1 MTLTMKRILS
11 TILPGILGGVIAFG
25 AFTYFSPN
33 KSNLF
38 DNQTPVRFTSM
49 PTAVDGTVTDFTTAA
64 ANSVNAVV
72 HVRTESVQTGYTDPW
87 AYFFGGAPQSIPS
100 QSSGS
105 GVIVSDDGFIVTNN
119 HVVAG
124 ATKVQVKLNN
134 NEVYEAKV
142 IGTDPSSDIALLKI
156 EAKNLPFMPYG
167 NSDEVKVGQWVLAV
181 GNPFNLTSTVTAGIV
196 SAKGRNIHLLEG
208 DPNSKAVP
216 IESFIQTD
224 AAVNPGNSGGAL
236 VGANGELLGI
246 NTAIASTTG
255 SYAGYS
261 FAIPVNI
268 VKKVVNDLFE
278 FGKVQRA
285 FIGVN
290 IRDLNKDLVSEQH
303 LSSYRGVYVFDVTEA
318 GAAQKAGIKPEDVI
332 IKVGDVS
339 VNNTTEFMEQVGK
352 YRPGDK
358 VNLELFRD
366 GKNLQLAV
374 TMQNQD
380 GNFQLKAKADD
391 NLQLE
396 EMNAEFAIASPT
408 ELGKLKLDN
417 GVKVKQLNGGK
428 LSEIGIKPGF
438 IITRI
443 DKEKVFKPEDI
454 EAILNKK
461 QGGVLIEGY
470 YPNGMKAYYGFGL

>member
-1 MTLTMKRILS
+1 MKRTLS
-11 TILPGILGGVIAFG
+11 TILAGTLGGVIAFA
-25 AFTYFSPN
+25 AFNYVSSGKET
-33 KSNLF
+33 LF
-38 DNQTPVRFTSM
+38 NSQAPVRFVSM
-49 PTAVDGTVTDFTTAA
+49 PPVGEGGTAIDFTTAA

-72 HVRTESVQTGYTDPW
+72 HVRTESIQQGYTDPW
-87 AYFFGGAPQSIPS
+87 AYFFGGAPQNIPS
-100 QSSGS
+100 QAAGS

-119 HVVAG
+119 HVVSG

-134 NEVYEAKV
+134 NEIYDAQV

-156 EAKNLPFMPYG
+156 DAKNLPFMPYG
-167 NSDEVKVGQWVLAV
+167 NSDQVKVGQWVLAV

-196 SAKGRNIHLLEG
+196 SAKGRNIHILEG
-208 DPNSKAVP
+208 EPNSPIVP

-236 VGANGELLGI
+236 VGANGELIGI
-246 NTAIASTTG
+246 NTAIASNTG

-261 FAIPVNI
+261 FAIPVNL

-278 FGKVQRA
+278 FGRVQRA

-290 IRDLNKDLVSEQH
+290 IRDLNRELVSEQN
-303 LSSYRGVYVFDVTEA
+303 LTSYRGVYVTDVVKN
-318 GAAQKAGIKPEDVI
+318 GAAQKAGIHAEDVI
-332 IKVGDVS
+332 TKVGDVG
-339 VNNTTEFMEQVGK
+339 VNNSTELMEQVGK

-358 VNLELFRD
+358 VSVDLIRG
-366 GKNLQLAV
+366 GKNLQIPV
-374 TMQNQD
+374 TLQNQE
-380 GNFQLKAKADD
+380 GNLQLKAKV
-391 NLQLE
+391 E
-396 EMNAEFAIASPT
+396 EKRVELKDMDAEFSVANPE
-408 ELGKLKLDN
+408 ELSKLKLDN

-428 LSEIGIKPGF
+428 LSEIGIRPGF

-443 DKEKVFKPEDI
+443 DKEKVFKPQDI